1 MESGF
6 AHHAVVKPVARAD
19 LIKTKTTL
27 PTAVYLSAVSVITS
41 VSSSFDSFLCPYNS
55 LS

>member
-6 AHHAVVKPVARAD
+6 AHHAVVKHVARAD

-27 PTAVYLSAVSVITS
+27 LTAVYLSVFSVITS
-41 VSSSFDSFLCPYNS
+41 VSSSFDNFLCSYNS